1 MTDQANTTG
10 ANPPPP
16 DATRLLAELIEA
28 MKRDADLR
36 TAQLQ
41 RLDALIELRGQAVAG
56 DAARGDAA
64 VRQDLERE
72 LGAEHERTQRTKWV
86 SAVFGLIAVI
96 IGAVLFF
103 WIYQMVEDMNR
114 MEDYMYNMGHSQ
126 NDDRAALETERK
138 AVGVGYM
145 LSMADN
151 MQVMREDIG
160 AMRVAIAHMDGNI
173 GGMATAIGDMSAD
186 MGAMRVDV
194 GTMSRDMTTMNAT
207 MGLLRHDTALLRM
220 GVGSMSNDT
229 RSMGAPFRAMDSVMP
244 W

>member
-1 MTDQANTTG
+1 MTDQANATG

-41 RLDALIELRGQAVAG
+41 RLDALIELRGQTIAG

-86 SAVFGLIAVI
+86 TAVFGLIAVI

-103 WIYQMVEDMNR
+103 WIFQMVEDMNR

-126 NDDRAALETERK
+126 NDDRVALETERK

-145 LSMADN
+145 HSMADN

-160 AMRVAIAHMDGNI
+160 AMRQAMAHMDGNI
-173 GGMATAIGDMSAD
+173 GGMVTDIGRMSTD
-186 MGAMRVDV
+186 MGAMRIDV

-207 MGLLRHDTALLRM
+207 MGLLRHDTALLRL

>member
-1 MTDQANTTG
+1 MTDQANTMG
-10 ANPPPP
+10 ASPPPP
-16 DATRLLAELIEA
+16 DANRLLAELIEA

-56 DAARGDAA
+56 DAVRGDLA

-86 SAVFGLIAVI
+86 TAVFGLIAVI

-114 MEDYMYNMGHSQ
+114 MEDYMYNMGHSP
-126 NDDRAALETERK
+126 NDDRAALATERK
-138 AVGVGYM
+138 AIGVSYI
-145 LSMADN
+145 LAMADN
-151 MQVMREDIG
+151 MQVMREDTG
-160 AMRVAIAHMDGNI
+160 AMRLAMAHMDGNI
-173 GGMATAIGDMSAD
+173 GDMVAAISRMSAD

-194 GTMSRDMTTMNAT
+194 GAMSRDMTTMNAT
-207 MGLLRHDTALLRM
+207 MGLLRHDTTLLRM

-229 RSMGAPFRAMDSVMP
+229 RSMGAPFRVMDSVMP

>member
-1 MTDQANTTG
+1 MTDQVDTAG
-10 ANPPPP
+10 ANPPTP
-16 DATRLLAELIEA
+16 DAGRLLAELIEA
-28 MKRDADLR
+28 MRRDADLR

-41 RLDALIELRGQAVAG
+41 RLDALIELRGQSLAG

-86 SAVFGLIAVI
+86 TAVFGLIAVI

-126 NDDRAALETERK
+126 NDDRAALTTERK
-138 AVGVGYM
+138 AVGVSYI
-145 LSMADN
+145 LAMADN

-160 AMRVAIAHMDGNI
+160 AMRMAMAHMDGNI
-173 GGMATAIGDMSAD
+173 GDMVAAISRMSTD

-194 GTMSRDMTTMNAT
+194 GAMSRDMTTMNAT

-229 RSMGAPFRAMDSVMP
+229 RSMGAPFRVMDSVMP